1 MVQLPSDFSQR
12 MFISWNRHLFHSLSV
27 RIRNVTL
34 NVLCVLILSFASTS
48 CAFDSEPP
56 RSLVI
61 EALQAQI
68 AVTQSSI
75 SESLGLNPSIKVPT
89 VSRVRVDH
97 QETLKVD
104 GQRFTHLEG
113 SFDWQLPQDPVRV
126 DSSFEL
132 FLLKGQRG
140 EGWTLARPVA
150 GEADDLQHWLLYP
163 LGLPQA

>member
-1 MVQLPSDFSQR
+1 
-12 MFISWNRHLFHSLSV
+12 MFISSYRSFFHSLSGLISAV
-27 RIRNVTL
+27 AL
-34 NVLCVLILSFASTS
+34 NVLCILILGFVSTS
-48 CAFDSEPP
+48 CAFNSEPP

-75 SESLGLNPSIKVPT
+75 SESLGLSPSIKVPT

-113 SFDWQLPQDPVRV
+113 SFDWQLPQDRVRV

-132 FLLKGQRG
+132 FLLEGQRG

>member
-1 MVQLPSDFSQR
+1 
-12 MFISWNRHLFHSLSV
+12 MFLSRSRNSFHSLSV
-27 RIRNVTL
+27 RIWKVAL
-34 NVLCVLILSFASTS
+34 NVLCVLMLGFASTS
-48 CAFDSEPP
+48 CAFNSDPP

-68 AVTQSSI
+68 AVTQASI
-75 SESLGLNPSIKVPT
+75 SESLGLNSSIKVPT

>member
-1 MVQLPSDFSQR
+1 MSLSRYQ
-12 MFISWNRHLFHSLSV
+12 NLFHSLFGL
-27 RIRNVTL
+27 IRTVSL
-34 NVLCVLILSFASTS
+34 NILCVLLIGFASTS
-48 CAFDSEPP
+48 CSFNSDPP
-56 RSLVI
+56 RSLLI

-75 SESLGLNPSIKVPT
+75 SESLGLNPSIKVPA

-104 GQRFTHLEG
+104 GQRFIHLEG

-132 FLLKGQRG
+132 FLLRGQRG

-150 GEADDLQHWLLYP
+150 GEAGDLQRWLLYP

>member
-1 MVQLPSDFSQR
+1 MSLSRYQ
-12 MFISWNRHLFHSLSV
+12 NLFHSLFG
-27 RIRNVTL
+27 RIRTVAL
-34 NVLCVLILSFASTS
+34 NILCVLLLGFASTS
-48 CAFDSEPP
+48 CSFNSDPP
-56 RSLVI
+56 RSLLI

-75 SESLGLNPSIKVPT
+75 SESLGLNPSIKVPA

-97 QETLKVD
+97 QEILKVD
-104 GQRFTHLEG
+104 GQRFIHLEG

-132 FLLKGQRG
+132 FLLRGQRG

-150 GEADDLQHWLLYP
+150 GEAGDRQRWLLYP

>member
-1 MVQLPSDFSQR
+1 
-12 MFISWNRHLFHSLSV
+12 MFLSRNRILFHSLSV
-27 RIRNVTL
+27 RIWKVGL
-34 NVLCVLILSFASTS
+34 NVLFVLFLGFASTS
-48 CAFDSEPP
+48 CSFNAEPP

-75 SESLGLNPSIKVPT
+75 SESLGLNPSIKLPT

-104 GQRFTHLEG
+104 GQRFIHLEG

-150 GEADDLQHWLLYP
+150 GETDDLQHWLLYP

>member
-1 MVQLPSDFSQR
+1 
-12 MFISWNRHLFHSLSV
+12 MFISRYRNLFHSLPGLTTSV
-27 RIRNVTL
+27 AV
-34 NVLCVLILSFASTS
+34 NVLCVFILGFASTS
-48 CAFDSEPP
+48 CAFNSEPP

-61 EALQAQI
+61 EALQTQI

-75 SESLGLNPSIKVPT
+75 SKSLGLDPSIKVPT

-104 GQRFTHLEG
+104 GQRFIHLEG

-132 FLLKGQRG
+132 FFLKGQRG

-150 GEADDLQHWLLYP
+150 GEADDLQRWLLYP

>member
-1 MVQLPSDFSQR
+1 MSLSRYRS
-12 MFISWNRHLFHSLSV
+12 LFHSLFG
-27 RIRNVTL
+27 RIRTVAL
-34 NVLCVLILSFASTS
+34 NILCVLLLGFASTS
-48 CAFDSEPP
+48 CSFNSDPP
-56 RSLVI
+56 RSLLI

-75 SESLGLNPSIKVPT
+75 SESLGLNPSIKVPA

-97 QETLKVD
+97 QEILKVD
-104 GQRFTHLEG
+104 GQRFIHLEG

-132 FLLKGQRG
+132 FLLNGQHG

-150 GEADDLQHWLLYP
+150 GEATDLQHWLLYP

>member
-1 MVQLPSDFSQR
+1 
-12 MFISWNRHLFHSLSV
+12 MFLSRSRNSFHSLSV
-27 RIRNVTL
+27 RIWKVAL
-34 NVLCVLILSFASTS
+34 NVLCVLMLGFASTS
-48 CAFDSEPP
+48 CAFNSDPP

-68 AVTQSSI
+68 AVTQASI
-75 SESLGLNPSIKVPT
+75 SESLGLNASIKVPT

-126 DSSFEL
+126 DSTFEL

-140 EGWTLARPVA
+140 EGWTLARPIA
-150 GEADDLQHWLLYP
+150 SDADDLQHWSLYP
-163 LGLPQA
+163 LGLPEA

>member
-1 MVQLPSDFSQR
+1 MMTSRCGKFFLPSLRGILNIVLHTSCLLIVA
-12 MFISWNRHLFHSLSV
+12 FI
-27 RIRNVTL
+27 
-34 NVLCVLILSFASTS
+34 STS
-48 CAFDSEPP
+48 CSFSSDPP

-68 AVTQSSI
+68 TVTQSSI
-75 SESLGLNPSIKVPT
+75 SESLGLNPSIKVPA

-113 SFDWQLPQDPVRV
+113 SFDWQLPQDRVRV